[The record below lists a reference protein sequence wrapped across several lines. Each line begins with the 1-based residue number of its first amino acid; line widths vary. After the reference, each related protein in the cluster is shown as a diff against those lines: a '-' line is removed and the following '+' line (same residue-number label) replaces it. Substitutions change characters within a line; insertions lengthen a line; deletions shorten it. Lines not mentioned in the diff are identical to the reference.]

1 MLNAQCPMPNPHLP
15 TNMLIIKRKYIS
27 LVFFALLGLVYFTTI
42 SNLDINPFFRSQI
55 ALMPTQLAVI
65 IYWTY
70 LRWSRKESPESRN
83 RGVGV

>member
-1 MLNAQCPMPNPHLP
+1 
-15 TNMLIIKRKYIS
+15 MLIIKRKYIS

-55 ALMPTQLAVI
+55 ALMPTQFAVI

-70 LRWSRKESPESRN
+70 LRWSRKESTES
-83 RGVGV
+83 